1 MAKLVT
7 KWRYLKPDAAR
18 HAQAYIRY
26 IATREGVEKYVEE
39 NGARPAVQAQRVLVE
54 KLLRD
59 FPDAR
64 RSFEYEDYARR
75 PTVRN
80 ASEFITRTLEEHLE
94 LFDARSN
101 YVSYIA
107 QRPRVQR
114 SGAHG
119 LFTQEEDAPDLNAA
133 ARAVSEH
140 DGNIWTCI
148 LSLRREDAARLSYD
162 KADAWR
168 ALLRANAAE
177 IAARFNVPVGSF
189 HWCGAFHNEAH
200 HPQVHLV
207 CYADSVQK
215 PALTKEGV
223 VQLRSLLAR
232 QIFRDELDAIYIR
245 QSQSRDEL
253 RDLFSARLKEAVAG
267 MRDAPAEMPVL
278 ESLLERLSEEVR
290 DRKGR
295 LQYGYL
301 PWPVKSIVDSII
313 SELEKQPQ
321 VKAAYSAWWELRKTV
336 LSTYRDS
343 LPEQAPPLHTQKE
356 FRHLKNISCC
366 ALQKKAV
373 PRRSRNRSLTRYR
386 IHRTAAHSMRCTVQ
400 SGCWTPPVKKNIRMK
415 TCRRRSGRCS
425 ARRSAGMHMRNTR
438 PVSCTGRD
446 TFCRGMTPAQ
456 KCFLNGLQSRKIILR
471 NTRSESCTRM
481 RRRRSSTKRKP
492 RTGLNVLRSMGTD
505 LPNTGLRNIF

>member
-148 LSLRREDAARLSYD
+148 C
-162 KADAWR
+162 
-168 ALLRANAAE
+168 ALPGFVDSKNEEKTERNA
-177 IAARFNVPVGSF
+177 GY
-189 HWCGAFHNEAH
+189 
-200 HPQVHLV
+200 LV
-207 CYADSVQK
+207 V
-215 PALTKEGV
+215 
-223 VQLRSLLAR
+223 
-232 QIFRDELDAIYIR
+232 
-245 QSQSRDEL
+245 SQSGGGML
-253 RDLFSARLKEAVAG
+253 RQGTRKGIRRTPANRG
-267 MRDAPAEMPVL
+267 MRAH
-278 ESLLERLSEEVR
+278 RI
-290 DRKGR
+290 
-295 LQYGYL
+295 
-301 PWPVKSIVDSII
+301 VKSLDI
-313 SELEKQPQ
+313 SED
-321 VKAAYSAWWELRKTV
+321 VC
-336 LSTYRDS
+336 
-343 LPEQAPPLHTQKE
+343 H
-356 FRHLKNISCC
+356 
-366 ALQKKAV
+366 
-373 PRRSRNRSLTRYR
+373 
-386 IHRTAAHSMRCTVQ
+386 
-400 SGCWTPPVKKNIRMK
+400 
-415 TCRRRSGRCS
+415 
-425 ARRSAGMHMRNTR
+425 
-438 PVSCTGRD
+438 
-446 TFCRGMTPAQ
+446 
-456 KCFLNGLQSRKIILR
+456 GL
-471 NTRSESCTRM
+471 C
-481 RRRRSSTKRKP
+481 P
-492 RTGLNVLRSMGTD
+492 
-505 LPNTGLRNIF
+505 

>member
-177 IAARFNVPVGSF
+177 IAVPDQMDLRRRLQDVGERLAQSETAR
-189 HWCGAFHNEAH
+189 
-200 HPQVHLV
+200 
-207 CYADSVQK
+207 
-215 PALTKEGV
+215 
-223 VQLRSLLAR
+223 
-232 QIFRDELDAIYIR
+232 LDALR
-245 QSQSRDEL
+245 QRLDSLAKKRVLTDHLAYVEDRRMEL
-253 RDLFSARLKEAVAG
+253 LHVQQRLGDLSGAWVGRRREQFSALAAALDAMSPLK
-267 MRDAPAEMPVL
+267 VL
-278 ESLLERLSEEVR
+278 SRGYAIVQ
-290 DRKGR
+290 DKAGR
-295 LQYGYL
+295 L
-301 PWPVKSIVDSII
+301 VKTYQD
-313 SELEKQPQ
+313 
-321 VKAAYSAWWELRKTV
+321 AAV
-336 LSTYRDS
+336 GD
-343 LPEQAPPLHTQKE
+343 QI
-356 FRHLKNISCC
+356 NIT
-366 ALQKKAV
+366 LGEGGF
-373 PRRSRNRSLTRYR
+373 T
-386 IHRTAAHSMRCTVQ
+386 CTV
-400 SGCWTPPVKKNIRMK
+400 
-415 TCRRRSGRCS
+415 
-425 ARRSAGMHMRNTR
+425 
-438 PVSCTGRD
+438 D
-446 TFCRGMTPAQ
+446 
-456 KCFLNGLQSRKIILR
+456 
-471 NTRSESCTRM
+471 
-481 RRRRSSTKRKP
+481 KP
-492 RTGLNVLRSMGTD
+492 WKEV
-505 LPNTGLRNIF
+505 

>member
-94 LFDARSN
+94 LFNARFN

-200 HPQVHLV
+200 HPHVHLV
-207 CYADSVQK
+207 CYADRVQK

-278 ESLLERLSEEVR
+278 ESLLERLSEEVWVSPLAG
-290 DRKGR
+290 KIHCG
-295 LQYGYL
+295 QYYQRIG
-301 PWPVKSIVDSII
+301 
-313 SELEKQPQ
+313 
-321 VKAAYSAWWELRKTV
+321 KAAAGEGCIQHVVGASQNSAVHIPGQPAGTG
-336 LSTYRDS
+336 
-343 LPEQAPPLHTQKE
+343 PA
-356 FRHLKNISCC
+356 
-366 ALQKKAV
+366 
-373 PRRSRNRSLTRYR
+373 
-386 IHRTAAHSMRCTVQ
+386 AAHTKGIPASEKYRAAHC
-400 SGCWTPPVKKNIRMK
+400 K
-415 TCRRRSGRCS
+415 RRLS
-425 ARRSAGMHMRNTR
+425 
-438 PVSCTGRD
+438 
-446 TFCRGMTPAQ
+446 
-456 KCFLNGLQSRKIILR
+456 
-471 NTRSESCTRM
+471 
-481 RRRRSSTKRKP
+481 
-492 RTGLNVLRSMGTD
+492 RTGAGT
-505 LPNTGLRNIF
+505 GV

>member
-1 MAKLVT
+1 MAKRVT

-39 NGARPAVQAQRVLVE
+39 NGARPAAQAQRVLVE

-168 ALLRANAAE
+168 AAPCQCGGDRRAVQCAG
-177 IAARFNVPVGSF
+177 RVVP
-189 HWCGAFHNEAH
+189 
-200 HPQVHLV
+200 LV
-207 CYADSVQK
+207 
-215 PALTKEGV
+215 
-223 VQLRSLLAR
+223 RSLPQR
-232 QIFRDELDAIYIR
+232 
-245 QSQSRDEL
+245 
-253 RDLFSARLKEAVAG
+253 SAPSPCASGLLCGPCAKAG
-267 MRDAPAEMPVL
+267 AHKGGGGAAP
-278 ESLLERLSEEVR
+278 
-290 DRKGR
+290 
-295 LQYGYL
+295 L
-301 PWPVKSIVDSII
+301 PP
-313 SELEKQPQ
+313 
-321 VKAAYSAWWELRKTV
+321 
-336 LSTYRDS
+336 
-343 LPEQAPPLHTQKE
+343 
-356 FRHLKNISCC
+356 
-366 ALQKKAV
+366 
-373 PRRSRNRSLTRYR
+373 
-386 IHRTAAHSMRCTVQ
+386 RTADIP
-400 SGCWTPPVKKNIRMK
+400 G
-415 TCRRRSGRCS
+415 
-425 ARRSAGMHMRNTR
+425 
-438 PVSCTGRD
+438 
-446 TFCRGMTPAQ
+446 
-456 KCFLNGLQSRKIILR
+456 
-471 NTRSESCTRM
+471 
-481 RRRRSSTKRKP
+481 
-492 RTGLNVLRSMGTD
+492 
-505 LPNTGLRNIF
+505 

>member
-39 NGARPAVQAQRVLVE
+39 NGARPAAQAQRVLVE

-148 LSLRREDAARLSYD
+148 LSLRREDAAEPSTTKRTIPMCIWSVM
-162 KADAWR
+162 R
-168 ALLRANAAE
+168 T
-177 IAARFNVPVGSF
+177 
-189 HWCGAFHNEAH
+189 
-200 HPQVHLV
+200 V
-207 CYADSVQK
+207 C
-215 PALTKEGV
+215 
-223 VQLRSLLAR
+223 
-232 QIFRDELDAIYIR
+232 
-245 QSQSRDEL
+245 
-253 RDLFSARLKEAVAG
+253 
-267 MRDAPAEMPVL
+267 
-278 ESLLERLSEEVR
+278 
-290 DRKGR
+290 
-295 LQYGYL
+295 
-301 PWPVKSIVDSII
+301 KS
-313 SELEKQPQ
+313 
-321 VKAAYSAWWELRKTV
+321 
-336 LSTYRDS
+336 
-343 LPEQAPPLHTQKE
+343 
-356 FRHLKNISCC
+356 
-366 ALQKKAV
+366 
-373 PRRSRNRSLTRYR
+373 RRSQRRGWCSSAPSSHGRYSGMNWTQY
-386 IHRTAAHSMRCTVQ
+386 ISASHRAGTNC
-400 SGCWTPPVKKNIRMK
+400 GI
-415 TCRRRSGRCS
+415 CS
-425 ARRSAGMHMRNTR
+425 AHA
-438 PVSCTGRD
+438 
-446 TFCRGMTPAQ
+446 
-456 KCFLNGLQSRKIILR
+456 
-471 NTRSESCTRM
+471 
-481 RRRRSSTKRKP
+481 
-492 RTGLNVLRSMGTD
+492 
-505 LPNTGLRNIF
+505 

>member
-1 MAKLVT
+1 MKRCSGILRRTRAK
-7 KWRYLKPDAAR
+7 
-18 HAQAYIRY
+18 H
-26 IATREGVEKYVEE
+26 
-39 NGARPAVQAQRVLVE
+39 
-54 KLLRD
+54 
-59 FPDAR
+59 R
-64 RSFEYEDYARR
+64 RSSSTMPCVCMWD
-75 PTVRN
+75 
-80 ASEFITRTLEEHLE
+80 LE

-200 HPQVHLV
+200 HPHVHLV
-207 CYADSVQK
+207 CYADRVQK

-321 VKAAYSAWWELRKTV
+321 VKAAYSAWWELCKTV
-336 LSTYRDS
+336 LSTYWDS

-356 FRHLKNISCC
+356 FRHLKNIVLRIAKEGCPAPEPEQEFDAVQDPQDRGAQHAESAARLFAEAAQASDVSVRRFAAPWAKYQLGKLYIRGNGVLRDWAKAEELLRSAAQDGNEFAQRLLQRRAQWHRLGPMDA
-366 ALQKKAV
+366 ALGVIGSLCRMFETSAPHIR
-373 PRRSRNRSLTRYR
+373 PRCMYLDR
-386 IHRTAAHSMRCTVQ
+386 
-400 SGCWTPPVKKNIRMK
+400 K
-415 TCRRRSGRCS
+415 RRRELE
-425 ARRSAGMHMRNTR
+425 
-438 PVSCTGRD
+438 
-446 TFCRGMTPAQ
+446 Q
-456 KCFLNGLQSRKIILR
+456 KQRALGHAENDFEPQ
-471 NTRSESCTRM
+471 M
-481 RRRRSSTKRKP
+481 
-492 RTGLNVLRSMGTD
+492 
-505 LPNTGLRNIF
+505 

>member
-39 NGARPAVQAQRVLVE
+39 NGARSAAQAQRVLVE

-75 PTVRN
+75 PTVCN

-200 HPQVHLV
+200 HPHVHLV

-301 PWPVKSIVDSII
+301 PWQVKSIVDSII

-343 LPEQAPPLHTQKE
+343 LPEQDPPLHTQKE
-356 FRHLKNISCC
+356 FRHLKNI
-366 ALQKKAV
+366 
-373 PRRSRNRSLTRYR
+373 
-386 IHRTAAHSMRCTVQ
+386 
-400 SGCWTPPVKKNIRMK
+400 
-415 TCRRRSGRCS
+415 
-425 ARRSAGMHMRNTR
+425 
-438 PVSCTGRD
+438 
-446 TFCRGMTPAQ
+446 
-456 KCFLNGLQSRKIILR
+456 
-471 NTRSESCTRM
+471 
-481 RRRRSSTKRKP
+481 
-492 RTGLNVLRSMGTD
+492 VLRIAKEGCPAPEPEQEFDAVQDPQDRGAQHAVYGAKRLLDAAREEEYSDEDVQAAIRTLLTATERGD
-505 LPNTGLRNIF
+505 AYAQYQAGKLYREGYFLPRDDAGAKMFFERAAK

>member
-94 LFDARSN
+94 LFDARFN

-200 HPQVHLV
+200 HPHVHLV
-207 CYADSVQK
+207 CYADRVQK

-290 DRKGR
+290 DRKGK

-321 VKAAYSAWWELRKTV
+321 VKAAYSTWWELRKTV

-356 FRHLKNISCC
+356 FRHLKNI
-366 ALQKKAV
+366 
-373 PRRSRNRSLTRYR
+373 
-386 IHRTAAHSMRCTVQ
+386 
-400 SGCWTPPVKKNIRMK
+400 
-415 TCRRRSGRCS
+415 
-425 ARRSAGMHMRNTR
+425 
-438 PVSCTGRD
+438 
-446 TFCRGMTPAQ
+446 
-456 KCFLNGLQSRKIILR
+456 
-471 NTRSESCTRM
+471 
-481 RRRRSSTKRKP
+481 
-492 RTGLNVLRSMGTD
+492 VLRIAKEGCPAPELEQEFDAVQDPQDRGAQYAVYGAKRLLDAAREEEYPDEDVQTALRMLLAAAERGD
-505 LPNTGLRNIF
+505 AYAQYQAGKLYREGYFLPR

>member
-39 NGARPAVQAQRVLVE
+39 NGARPAAQAQRVLVE

-177 IAARFNVPVGSF
+177 IVP
-189 HWCGAFHNEAH
+189 
-200 HPQVHLV
+200 LV
-207 CYADSVQK
+207 
-215 PALTKEGV
+215 
-223 VQLRSLLAR
+223 RSLPQR
-232 QIFRDELDAIYIR
+232 
-245 QSQSRDEL
+245 
-253 RDLFSARLKEAVAG
+253 SAPSSCASGLLCGQCAKAG
-267 MRDAPAEMPVL
+267 AHKGGGGAAP
-278 ESLLERLSEEVR
+278 
-290 DRKGR
+290 
-295 LQYGYL
+295 L
-301 PWPVKSIVDSII
+301 PP
-313 SELEKQPQ
+313 
-321 VKAAYSAWWELRKTV
+321 
-336 LSTYRDS
+336 
-343 LPEQAPPLHTQKE
+343 
-356 FRHLKNISCC
+356 
-366 ALQKKAV
+366 
-373 PRRSRNRSLTRYR
+373 
-386 IHRTAAHSMRCTVQ
+386 RTADIP
-400 SGCWTPPVKKNIRMK
+400 G
-415 TCRRRSGRCS
+415 
-425 ARRSAGMHMRNTR
+425 
-438 PVSCTGRD
+438 
-446 TFCRGMTPAQ
+446 
-456 KCFLNGLQSRKIILR
+456 
-471 NTRSESCTRM
+471 
-481 RRRRSSTKRKP
+481 
-492 RTGLNVLRSMGTD
+492 
-505 LPNTGLRNIF
+505 

>member
-1 MAKLVT
+1 MVKLVT

-200 HPQVHLV
+200 HPHVHLV
-207 CYADSVQK
+207 CYADRVQK

-232 QIFRDELDAIYIR
+232 QIFRDELDAIYIPSHR
-245 QSQSRDEL
+245 
-253 RDLFSARLKEAVAG
+253 AG
-267 MRDAPAEMPVL
+267 TNC
-278 ESLLERLSEEVR
+278 
-290 DRKGR
+290 G
-295 LQYGYL
+295 
-301 PWPVKSIVDSII
+301 
-313 SELEKQPQ
+313 
-321 VKAAYSAWWELRKTV
+321 T
-336 LSTYRDS
+336 
-343 LPEQAPPLHTQKE
+343 
-356 FRHLKNISCC
+356 
-366 ALQKKAV
+366 
-373 PRRSRNRSLTRYR
+373 
-386 IHRTAAHSMRCTVQ
+386 
-400 SGCWTPPVKKNIRMK
+400 
-415 TCRRRSGRCS
+415 CS
-425 ARRSAGMHMRNTR
+425 AHA
-438 PVSCTGRD
+438 
-446 TFCRGMTPAQ
+446 
-456 KCFLNGLQSRKIILR
+456 
-471 NTRSESCTRM
+471 
-481 RRRRSSTKRKP
+481 
-492 RTGLNVLRSMGTD
+492 
-505 LPNTGLRNIF
+505 

>member
-39 NGARPAVQAQRVLVE
+39 NGARPAAQAQRVLVE

-189 HWCGAFHNEAH
+189 HWYGAFHNEAH
-200 HPQVHLV
+200 HPHVHLV

-223 VQLRSLLAR
+223 VQIRSILAR

-245 QSQSRDEL
+245 QSLAS
-253 RDLFSARLKEAVAG
+253 
-267 MRDAPAEMPVL
+267 
-278 ESLLERLSEEVR
+278 
-290 DRKGR
+290 
-295 LQYGYL
+295 
-301 PWPVKSIVDSII
+301 
-313 SELEKQPQ
+313 
-321 VKAAYSAWWELRKTV
+321 
-336 LSTYRDS
+336 
-343 LPEQAPPLHTQKE
+343 
-356 FRHLKNISCC
+356 
-366 ALQKKAV
+366 
-373 PRRSRNRSLTRYR
+373 
-386 IHRTAAHSMRCTVQ
+386 
-400 SGCWTPPVKKNIRMK
+400 
-415 TCRRRSGRCS
+415 
-425 ARRSAGMHMRNTR
+425 
-438 PVSCTGRD
+438 
-446 TFCRGMTPAQ
+446 
-456 KCFLNGLQSRKIILR
+456 
-471 NTRSESCTRM
+471 
-481 RRRRSSTKRKP
+481 
-492 RTGLNVLRSMGTD
+492 
-505 LPNTGLRNIF
+505 

>member
-177 IAARFNVPVGSF
+177 IAVPDQMDLRRRLLNPRKLLFVVIYGKVHPTHIIIPRAVLFDQLFLRAHDGVF
-189 HWCGAFHNEAH
+189 H
-200 HPQVHLV
+200 VI
-207 CYADSVQK
+207 D
-215 PALTKEGV
+215 
-223 VQLRSLLAR
+223 LR
-232 QIFRDELDAIYIR
+232 
-245 QSQSRDEL
+245 
-253 RDLFSARLKEAVAG
+253 
-267 MRDAPAEMPVL
+267 P
-278 ESLLERLSEEVR
+278 
-290 DRKGR
+290 
-295 LQYGYL
+295 
-301 PWPVKSIVDSII
+301 
-313 SELEKQPQ
+313 
-321 VKAAYSAWWELRKTV
+321 
-336 LSTYRDS
+336 
-343 LPEQAPPLHTQKE
+343 
-356 FRHLKNISCC
+356 
-366 ALQKKAV
+366 
-373 PRRSRNRSLTRYR
+373 
-386 IHRTAAHSMRCTVQ
+386 RTADIP
-400 SGCWTPPVKKNIRMK
+400 G
-415 TCRRRSGRCS
+415 
-425 ARRSAGMHMRNTR
+425 
-438 PVSCTGRD
+438 
-446 TFCRGMTPAQ
+446 
-456 KCFLNGLQSRKIILR
+456 
-471 NTRSESCTRM
+471 
-481 RRRRSSTKRKP
+481 
-492 RTGLNVLRSMGTD
+492 
-505 LPNTGLRNIF
+505 

>member
-39 NGARPAVQAQRVLVE
+39 NGARPAAQAQRVLVE

-177 IAARFNVPVGSF
+177 IAVPDQMDLRRRLQDVG
-189 HWCGAFHNEAH
+189 E
-200 HPQVHLV
+200 
-207 CYADSVQK
+207 
-215 PALTKEGV
+215 
-223 VQLRSLLAR
+223 RLAR
-232 QIFRDELDAIYIR
+232 
-245 QSQSRDEL
+245 
-253 RDLFSARLKEAVAG
+253 SAPSPCTSGLLCGPCAKAG
-267 MRDAPAEMPVL
+267 AHKGGGGAAP
-278 ESLLERLSEEVR
+278 
-290 DRKGR
+290 
-295 LQYGYL
+295 L
-301 PWPVKSIVDSII
+301 PP
-313 SELEKQPQ
+313 
-321 VKAAYSAWWELRKTV
+321 
-336 LSTYRDS
+336 
-343 LPEQAPPLHTQKE
+343 
-356 FRHLKNISCC
+356 
-366 ALQKKAV
+366 
-373 PRRSRNRSLTRYR
+373 
-386 IHRTAAHSMRCTVQ
+386 RTADIP
-400 SGCWTPPVKKNIRMK
+400 G
-415 TCRRRSGRCS
+415 
-425 ARRSAGMHMRNTR
+425 
-438 PVSCTGRD
+438 
-446 TFCRGMTPAQ
+446 
-456 KCFLNGLQSRKIILR
+456 
-471 NTRSESCTRM
+471 
-481 RRRRSSTKRKP
+481 
-492 RTGLNVLRSMGTD
+492 
-505 LPNTGLRNIF
+505 